1 MELHPRSHMYSL
13 SFHGRNFALRS
24 SNLSVVSH
32 GRDFSRKKEMTK
44 EGLSTSPSH
53 EQTSLLVKTT
63 DYKQLLGAHFL
74 SMAFA
79 AEENVIDGR

>member
-44 EGLSTSPSH
+44 EGLSTSPLH

-63 DYKQLLGAHFL
+63 DYKQLLGAHFS

>member
-1 MELHPRSHMYSL
+1 MEGIFRE
-13 SFHGRNFALRS
+13 
-24 SNLSVVSH
+24 
-32 GRDFSRKKEMTK
+32 KEMTK
-44 EGLSTSPSH
+44 EGLSTSPLH

-63 DYKQLLGAHFL
+63 DYKQLLGAHFS